1 MDGRRP
7 LGRGAAARTMTARCV
22 NSWTLGKLG
31 SQAGPRRHGHA
42 HGMDS
47 RREKCLADLSC
58 SRPADTSVRHA
69 AGSVHNGRSRGFWN
83 VGSADRS
90 MRQAP
95 RSTNVSPKRS
105 YQGSRQTRPP
115 PSNVRRGRKRVT
127 SLLTVTWK
135 RVRNGQRT
143 GPRKSTRP
151 RPASSPNSQWMSWAS
166 RDPCTPMRSF
176 LASATHGVP
185 SALAAA
191 FRKRWKKY

>member
-1 MDGRRP
+1 MDGRRA

-22 NSWTLGKLG
+22 NLWTLGKLG
-31 SQAGPRRHGHA
+31 SQAGPRHHGHA
-42 HGMDS
+42 HGVALT
-47 RREKCLADLSC
+47 REKCLADLSC

-69 AGSVHNGRSRGFWN
+69 AGSVHTGRSRGFRK

-90 MRQAP
+90 MRHAT

-105 YQGSRQTRPP
+105 YQGSGQTRPP

-151 RPASSPNSQWMSWAS
+151 RPASSPSSRRMSCAS

-176 LASATHGVP
+176 LASAAHGVP
-185 SALAAA
+185 SEPAAA
-191 FRKRWKKY
+191 FRKRWEKY